1 MSSLE
6 PERPWEKKAFKYFL
20 IFAKIQVALIGF
32 NMTVILLHLLSSF
45 IFSAMGLH
53 FHKNSGFARVV
64 AQFPP
69 MDQKIELPEAG
80 EYAIFGDADTWKKC
94 SLANT
99 KLEGPTPLVISGMS
113 DWPSIGK
120 RQFGLGQVAGVY
132 SVAGKGIYFVNCAIQ
147 PGEAHATFT
156 MVVKPKTGELAEL
169 DEPLGPVKL
178 VISLF
183 LLALPV
189 IIVILS
195 IRAVWRHVKTGGM

>member
-1 MSSLE
+1 MASLE
-6 PERPWEKKAFKYFL
+6 PEGPWEKRAFKYFL
-20 IFAKIQVALIGF
+20 IFAKIQVALIGL

-45 IFSAMGLH
+45 IFSAMGIH
-53 FHKNSGFARVV
+53 FHQNAGFARVV

-80 EYAIFGDADTWKKC
+80 EYAVFGDAKTWKKC
-94 SLANT
+94 SLVNT
-99 KLEGPTPLVISGMS
+99 KPEGATPHVISGVS

-120 RQFGLGQVAGVY
+120 RQFGLDQMAGVY
-132 SVAGKGIYFVNCAIQ
+132 SVAGKGVYFVNCAIQ

-156 MVVKPKTGELAEL
+156 MVVKPKTEEQVEF
-169 DEPLGPVKL
+169 DKPLGPVKIA
-178 VISLF
+178 ISLF
-183 LLALPV
+183 LMALPV